1 MNNISSL
8 LHTISQGEYDST
20 FSVLYHEDSIAH
32 QRERYTHLLELFAK
46 TFPDSDTPRLFSAP
60 GRTEISGNHTDHQH
74 GCVVAASINLDMI
87 AAASKNNKNS
97 VRIQSEGFDFEEIC
111 LDDLSVHE
119 TKSTPP
125 LPSSA
130 APLLSSMRWAIR
142 SAVLISVLPPRY

>member
-74 GCVVAASINLDMI
+74 GCVDCCQHQSGYDCCSIQKTTRILSASRP
-87 AAASKNNKNS
+87 K
-97 VRIQSEGFDFEEIC
+97 
-111 LDDLSVHE
+111 
-119 TKSTPP
+119 
-125 LPSSA
+125 
-130 APLLSSMRWAIR
+130 
-142 SAVLISVLPPRY
+142 VLILRKSAWMT